1 MVLMKRL
8 LSSLEE
14 GHPIRE
20 ADLSPAEDK
29 FSSSFAFLSQKP
41 LFHMINVDETDI
53 SQIENMDTSLL
64 AFCGK
69 IEMEILELKD
79 EEKQLF
85 LIEYGLNEF
94 SAPRFLKASYDLL
107 DVITFFTVGKE
118 EVKAWTIKKGTSA
131 VEAAGEIHSDIQQ
144 GFIRAE
150 VIAWNSLFEHGSFQS
165 ARENAA
171 VRLEGKKY
179 IIQDGD
185 VIFFR
190 FSK

>member
-1 MVLMKRL
+1 MKSL

-14 GHPIRE
+14 GSPIRE
-20 ADLSPAEDK
+20 VDLSPAEDK
-29 FSSSFAFLSQKP
+29 FSRSFAFLSQKP

-53 SQIENMDTSLL
+53 SEIKNMDTPLL

-69 IEMEILELKD
+69 VEMEILELED

-85 LIEYGLNEF
+85 LNEYGLKEL

-107 DVITFFTVGKE
+107 DVITFFTVGKD
-118 EVKAWTIKKGTSA
+118 EVKAWTIKKGISA

-150 VIAWNSLFEHGSFQS
+150 VIPWNSLLEHGSFQS

-171 VRLEGKKY
+171 ARLEGKKY
-179 IIQDGD
+179 TIQDGD

-190 FSK
+190 FNK